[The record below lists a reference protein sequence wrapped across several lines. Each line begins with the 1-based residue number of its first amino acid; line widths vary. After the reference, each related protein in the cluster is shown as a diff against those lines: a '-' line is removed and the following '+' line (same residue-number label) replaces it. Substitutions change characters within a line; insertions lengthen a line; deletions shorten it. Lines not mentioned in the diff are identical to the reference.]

1 MDTHNPKVVCP
12 PDLVKAH
19 DALLARAARARQK
32 REREERMAKARKW
45 EEHYQQDKAPYF
57 GICFGNSNISIA
69 VIRSVAEIAEEGEAM
84 HHCVFD
90 AEYYRKSDS
99 LILSARDRNGS
110 RLETIE
116 VNLRTFKVVQSRAKF
131 NKISDFHAE
140 ILSLM
145 QQNMHLIRRA
155 KPTA

>member
-1 MDTHNPKVVCP
+1 MDKTLQGLACNCLPKEFKEEVKYEYRRVATKASKEEY
-12 PDLVKAH
+12 DLGFMHAH
-19 DALLARAARARQK
+19 
-32 REREERMAKARKW
+32 EGM
-45 EEHYQQDKAPYF
+45 F
-57 GICFGNSNISIA
+57 GIHNLT
-69 VIRSVAEIAEEGEAM
+69 SVAEGAEIAEEGEAM